1 MSEQTPRKVS
11 GIDTKQNCALILP
24 PDLPEHLVLPVIRGR
39 LELLAS
45 RLYRGTVMDG
55 EAADVLMLIAE
66 AIKEREQP

>member
-1 MSEQTPRKVS
+1 
-11 GIDTKQNCALILP
+11 
-24 PDLPEHLVLPVIRGR
+24 VLPVIRGR